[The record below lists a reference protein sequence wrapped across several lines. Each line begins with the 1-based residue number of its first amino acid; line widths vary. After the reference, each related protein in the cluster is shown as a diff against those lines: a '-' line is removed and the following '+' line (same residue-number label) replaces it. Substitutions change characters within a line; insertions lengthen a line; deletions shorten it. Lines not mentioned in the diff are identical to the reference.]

1 MNSEISTIKQ
11 LAEHL
16 QGKGNLKQD
25 VYEST
30 LKAFNMLRDTVK
42 KMAEELKVDLKKS
55 PRDIPVEF
63 TNRGDFEFELK
74 FAGDVLIFMMHT
86 NIFEF
91 SRYHEIMKTPYIRK
105 DLTRSYCGIINIYNF
120 LADSFKYNRVND
132 IGYLIGRIF
141 INRDNHFFIEGK
153 NELNRVYQHFGT
165 AKVNQESISQVVMS
179 AILYTINFDLLT
191 PPYEEVKEV
200 SVYDMQ
206 SVMDQMQLKT
216 GKRLGFRFQADENP
230 KM

>member
-1 MNSEISTIKQ
+1 MTGEINTIKQ

-16 QGKGNLKQD
+16 QEKGNLKQD

-42 KMAEELKVDLKKS
+42 KMAGEIKADIVGS

-105 DLTRSYCGIINIYNF
+105 DLSRSYCGIINIYNF

-165 AKVNQESISQVVMS
+165 AKVNQESMSQVVMS

-200 SVYDMQ
+200 TVYDMQ

-216 GKRLGFRFQADENP
+216 GKRLGFRFQADDNP